1 MSFHG
6 NSRKNKKDHHLY
18 GIYDKEEED
27 IFKYGIS
34 DKPINEDGYSK
45 RMREQ
50 VDYLNRAV
58 GWVRY
63 IAELLVR
70 SIRGKSKARKIE
82 DAHIDAYREE
92 HGRNPR
98 GNVKETKKQREERKK

>member
-6 NSRKNKKDHHLY
+6 NSKKNNRDHHLY
-18 GIYDKEEED
+18 AIHDSEEED

-34 DKPINEDGYSK
+34 DKPIGEDGYSR

-58 GWVRY
+58 GWLRFF
-63 IAELLVR
+63 AEIL
-70 SIRGKSKARKIE
+70 IRGIAGRKKALKIE
-82 DAHIDAYREE
+82 DEHIDAYRER

-98 GNVKETKKQREERKK
+98 GNR

>member
-6 NSRKNKKDHHLY
+6 NSRDNPKAHHLY
-18 GIYDKEEED
+18 VIFDTEEND

-34 DKPINEDGYSK
+34 EKPVGEDGNSR

-58 GWVRY
+58 GWLRY
-63 IAELLVR
+63 FAEILQSDISGR
-70 SIRGKSKARKIE
+70 SKALQIE
-82 DAHIDAYREE
+82 EE
-92 HGRNPR
+92 HITAYFEKHGRLPR
-98 GNVKETKKQREERKK
+98 GNTN